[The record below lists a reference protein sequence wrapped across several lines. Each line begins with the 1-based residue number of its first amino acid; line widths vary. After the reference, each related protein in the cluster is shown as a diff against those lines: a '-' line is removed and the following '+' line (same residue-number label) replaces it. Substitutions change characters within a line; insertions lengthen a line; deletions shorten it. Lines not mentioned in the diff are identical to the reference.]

1 MRGTGIRLRYLLH
14 PREEVNRPDLPVL
27 SVYRDH
33 GVVPKDSR
41 SDNFNKTPIDVSR
54 YQVVK
59 AGDLVVNKM
68 KAWQGSIAVSRYSG
82 IVSPDYLVCSV
93 SSDIHGPYLHYLL
106 RSKPLVAEYGKRSKG
121 IRPAQWRLYWEDLA
135 DIGVGLPSL
144 EEQRRIA
151 SFLDGSVA
159 LIDGLISAR
168 SSQRDGVEERFFVEI
183 SEMLTPGIV
192 GASGNDRAWPW
203 LPEFIPGIPMVRLGY
218 LSKLQAGITVHEGR
232 ELGGDVVTRP
242 YLRVANVQAGQ
253 VDLSGISEIQV
264 PRAMANRST
273 LRSGDV
279 LMTEGGD
286 LDKLG
291 RGTVWRGEIP
301 DCLHQNHVF
310 AIRPDRERLD
320 GNYLVL
326 LTQSMHGRCYF
337 ESTGSKTT
345 NLAST
350 NSSKIMKFP
359 IPLRGLDS
367 QRRIVRIL
375 NASRETTSRLM
386 RAIDTQLTLL
396 AERKQALITAAVTG
410 QIDVTTARGV

>member
-1 MRGTGIRLRYLLH
+1 M
-14 PREEVNRPDLPVL
+14 
-27 SVYRDH
+27 
-33 GVVPKDSR
+33 
-41 SDNFNKTPIDVSR
+41 
-54 YQVVK
+54 
-59 AGDLVVNKM
+59 NKM